1 MTQENQQGMPV
12 EEEATGYGTPTAE
25 QEMGGIGKAA
35 QPRRDE
41 DAGADGLSQDMPD
54 DEASIGAPDLSVV
67 GEDGMEDDVPLENE
81 STDPGFEQAGDKA
94 AEQDN
99 DWYSGDD
106 GTGTTVPSGDADL
119 DEGNTDD
126 AEPETFSSE
135 PGGDATGLPDGS
147 GTDLPGDRSP
157 RDSDGDSFSAG

>member
-1 MTQENQQGMPV
+1 MTQENQQGRPV

-35 QPRRDE
+35 QPRRDA
-41 DAGADGLSQDMPD
+41 DSGADGLSQDMPD
-54 DEASIGAPDLSVV
+54 DQASIGAPDLNVV
-67 GEDGMEDDVPLENE
+67 GDEGDDVPLENE

-99 DWYSGDD
+99 DWYAGDD
-106 GTGTTVPSGDADL
+106 GTGTTVPSGDAEL

-126 AEPETFSSE
+126 ARPETFSSE
-135 PGGDATGLPDGS
+135 PGPDATGLPDGS
-147 GTDLPGDRSP
+147 GTDLPDNRSP
-157 RDSDGDSFSAG
+157 HDGEDESFSAG